1 MKLKGNKIK
10 NINIKEKIN
19 WEEKR
24 GITLIALIITIIVLL
39 ILAAVSIATLTGE
52 NGILT
57 RANMAGEETKEQGA
71 LEKVKIAVLGS
82 YDTKWS
88 YRPNNVSGNLD
99 YKLLK
104 ENLEA
109 INGYE
114 SMSETGEITEDSF
127 PLIVVVDGEKI
138 RIHSNGEVEIVYEP
152 DSYDDKFDISEK
164 QDESIIAYIVGNK
177 IIIIGEGKTKNY
189 EYTKTPFDN
198 ISNDITEVEVSEGI
212 TILGQWLFATSSCQQ
227 ITNIQLPSTLEKISY
242 GTFYLSDRVNT
253 IQFNGTKAD
262 WIKIS
267 STIEYRHNYHLA
279 KATIICTDGEIIP

>member
-1 MKLKGNKIK
+1 MRKK
-10 NINIKEKIN
+10 NN
-19 WEEKR
+19 
-24 GITLIALIITIIVLL
+24 GITLIALVITIIVLL
-39 ILAAVSIATLTGE
+39 ILAGVTIATLTGE

-57 RANMAGEETKEQGA
+57 RANEAGEETKEQGA

-138 RIHSNGEVEIVYEP
+138 TIHSNGEVELIYDNIVP
-152 DSYDDKFDISEK
+152 PTSYDAAFDVSENG
-164 QDESIIAYIVGNK
+164 DGSIIAYVVEHK
-177 IIIIGEGKTKNY
+177 IIIIGVGKTKNY
-189 EYTKTPFDN
+189 EYFSNKTPFTN
-198 ISNDITEVEVSEGI
+198 ISNNITEVEVSEGI
-212 TILGQWLFATSSCQQ
+212 TTLGSYLFATSSCQQ
-227 ITNIQLPSTLEKISY
+227 ITNIKLPSTLEDVTW
-242 GTFYLSDRVNT
+242 GVFYQSDRINT
-253 IQFNGTKAD
+253 IQFNGTKAE
-262 WIKIS
+262 WIKIAS
-267 STIEYRHNYHLA
+267 GYGYNHSFALSKTI
-279 KATIICTDGEIIP
+279 TIICIDGVIKP